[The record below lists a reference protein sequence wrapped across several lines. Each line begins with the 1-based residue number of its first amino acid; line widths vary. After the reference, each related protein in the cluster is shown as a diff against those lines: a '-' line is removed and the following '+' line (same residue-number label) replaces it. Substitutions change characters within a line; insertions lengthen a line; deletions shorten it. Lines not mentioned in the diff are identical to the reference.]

1 MQTYMCKC
9 GRVFEKSSKA
19 ETTGYVLDNYSPQH
33 ECYGC
38 PYIVK
43 ERDWITKEVTKIECR
58 ATPQITYHSRCKIG
72 TESKDHKACYLFS
85 LDLVFVKRVLNFVN
99 SLDGAERHDHTIPDE
114 WRAADFGQINSYDCF
129 GLGIFPLFF
138 QKNRKGTE
146 ARRAVKER
154 FFYPNGYRKGTT
166 EEIEKD
172 IIMQRIEIAKENARK
187 EQKEMGKIDF
197 TALKNNKKAVEESVP
212 DNVPTELAESYSNV
226 WGGTEKITDIEVSR
240 LKPYKDGTQPYK
252 INPEKVSQIAASA
265 TDIGIITP
273 LRVRAVGNVYEV
285 ICGHH
290 RLEAAKSIGQLTV
303 PCIIKDYSD
312 DEVFRI
318 LSESNI
324 QREKTLP
331 SEYGKIFAKYMEL
344 RNDDETTAK
353 EIAKKFNVSKKTMY
367 RYLDVTKLINE
378 LQEMTDTGVINFGAV
393 EYIAKLDT
401 DVQNALFQAL
411 SKAKVKLS
419 VALAKRVRSLCDS
432 SDELIDVE
440 DIVDILTNKEK
451 PNEACTSD
459 EPTEA
464 ENIECTPTG
473 KENDNDIYSA
483 VRARYNIDYSDNE
496 IEKLITELLDKHFKS
511 VSP

>member
-1 MQTYMCKC
+1 
-9 GRVFEKSSKA
+9 
-19 ETTGYVLDNYSPQH
+19 
-33 ECYGC
+33 
-38 PYIVK
+38 
-43 ERDWITKEVTKIECR
+43 
-58 ATPQITYHSRCKIG
+58 
-72 TESKDHKACYLFS
+72 
-85 LDLVFVKRVLNFVN
+85 
-99 SLDGAERHDHTIPDE
+99 
-114 WRAADFGQINSYDCF
+114 
-129 GLGIFPLFF
+129 
-138 QKNRKGTE
+138 
-146 ARRAVKER
+146 
-154 FFYPNGYRKGTT
+154 
-166 EEIEKD
+166 
-172 IIMQRIEIAKENARK
+172 
-187 EQKEMGKIDF
+187 MGKIDF